1 MGNSFLS
8 ITYFTH
14 TPQLRLRFIMVATLI
29 KEALPNSPD
38 SSSEGGKK
46 QNQLKFPWPFVL
58 RKLEYTMLE
67 K

>member
-1 MGNSFLS
+1 
-8 ITYFTH
+8 
-14 TPQLRLRFIMVATLI
+14 MVATLI

>member
-1 MGNSFLS
+1 
-8 ITYFTH
+8 
-14 TPQLRLRFIMVATLI
+14 MVATLI
-29 KEALPNSPD
+29 KEALPNSPY